1 MRLGK
6 TISQARLGVVE
17 HANILNSGK
26 EESTAAIRT
35 FMAAVEQPL
44 EGKKNFKKII
54 TEQRLLQLVVMS
66 KYVKKGSNIV

>member
-1 MRLGK
+1 M
-6 TISQARLGVVE
+6 VE

-54 TEQRLLQLVVMS
+54 TEQRLLQFILNVNV
-66 KYVKKGSNIV
+66 SNGRLSEYNTL